1 MNSVPQEE
9 IDNFIV
15 VGKLSLDGRMA
26 RVPGVL
32 PAAIKANAKNLGL
45 ICPQANEREASWSGN

>member
-1 MNSVPQEE
+1 MAIAIGLLIEMNSVPQEE

-32 PAAIKANAKNLGL
+32 PAAIKANAKNLGFNL
-45 ICPQANEREASWSGN
+45 SSG